1 MGPITK
7 ADVRRF
13 AEALGS
19 YCWHHDYHDFCQ
31 LTGFRGSYAQDKWD
45 DLKKLN
51 DVLKRWDADTL
62 LKILNAPQP

>member
-1 MGPITK
+1 MEPITK
-7 ADVRRF
+7 PDVRRIT
-13 AEALGS
+13 EAIAS
-19 YCWHHDYHDFCQ
+19 YCWHHDYHDFCE
-31 LTGFRGSYAQDKWD
+31 LTGFRGFYAEDKWD